1 MIPLMNTPEYDL
13 TLSNNVKV
21 RFRPFLVK
29 EEKILLMAI
38 ENNVETEMINALI
51 QIVQACM
58 VTKEVDVTKLPVW
71 DFEWLWLNIR
81 SKSIGEQIDLQLKCP
96 DDESQVVD
104 YSFNIEQVKPDLNK
118 KVETNI
124 KFSDTYGVVMRT
136 PTVLEVANKK
146 TILDLTVNLMKECI
160 SQIYN
165 GEEIFEVKDVEPE
178 ELDQFIDNLT
188 MPQYEK
194 IRGYFEQLPVISHTI
209 KYKNPKSGVEH
220 EMLLQGASDFFQL
233 PSYTK
238 A

>member
-1 MIPLMNTPEYDL
+1 MLNFMKTPEHDL
-13 TLSNNVKV
+13 MLSNGAKVKY
-21 RFRPFLVK
+21 RPFLVK
-29 EEKILLMAI
+29 EEKILLMSV
-38 ENNVETEMINALI
+38 ENNVEQEMVETLVKT
-51 QIVQACM
+51 VQTCIL
-58 VTKEVDVTKLPVW
+58 TDGIDVTKLPVY

-233 PSYTK
+233 PSYTR